1 MAIASSRQQPP
12 HTIADTLV
20 ALLLG
25 ALGRA
30 LAFVVVV
37 VVVATAVRGPLPGLT
52 LTPAPDG
59 PGVVFDTVGRE
70 PAADHRG
77 PGRSR

>member
-1 MAIASSRQQPP
+1 MAIASRGQQPP
-12 HTIADTLV
+12 RTTRDPLA

-37 VVVATAVRGPLPGLT
+37 MVVATAVRGPLPGLT
-52 LTPAPDG
+52 LAPASDG

-70 PAADHRG
+70 PAPDHRG